1 MIEKVMDLKTPITL
15 ITGSLGSGKTTLLQ
29 RIMDATDRRVV
40 LLMNEF
46 GEIAIDSKIIQGEN
60 IEIVELAGGCV
71 CCSLAGE
78 FEAAVNEIIEKFHPE
93 MIVVEA
99 TGVAEADALV
109 YEVEDNLPQVRL
121 AGTICIVD
129 VYTSIKYPQI
139 GYTART
145 QLEAAD
151 AIILNKTDLVSPEE
165 VDEVEKLVRNYNETA
180 LFLRTVRC
188 HLDVNL
194 LLGLEVGSRPV
205 SVVRGDHSHLRSFA
219 FTTER
224 PLDMDKFEKVV
235 NNLPF
240 SVYRAKGFIR
250 FKDGSSLFN
259 YVAGRYELEDFPA
272 GTTQLVFIGP
282 FLDKDPNAIISRLH
296 SCEV

>member
-1 MIEKVMDLKTPITL
+1 MELKTPITL

-29 RIMDATDRRVV
+29 RIMDATDQRIV

-60 IEIVELAGGCV
+60 IEIVELVGGCV

-78 FEAAVNEIIEKFHPE
+78 FEAAVNETIEKYCPE

-129 VYTSIKYPQI
+129 VYASIKYPQI
-139 GYTART
+139 GYTAKT

-151 AIILNKTDLVSPEE
+151 VIVLNKTDLVAPEE
-165 VDEVEKLVRNYNETA
+165 VSEVERLVRNYNETA

-188 HLDVNL
+188 RLDVNL
-194 LLGLEVGSRPV
+194 LLGLDVSSRPV
-205 SVVRGDHSHLRSFA
+205 SVVRGDHSHLHSFS

-224 PLDMDKFEKVV
+224 PLDMEKFEKVIS
-235 NNLPF
+235 NLPL
-240 SVYRAKGFIR
+240 SVYRAKGFVR
-250 FKDGSSLFN
+250 FTDGSSLFN
-259 YVAGRYELEDFPA
+259 YVAGRYEFEEFPA
-272 GTTQLVFIGP
+272 GATQLVFIGP
-282 FLDKDPNAIISRLH
+282 FLNKDHNAIMNRLRA
-296 SCEV
+296 CEA

>member
-1 MIEKVMDLKTPITL
+1 MKLKTPITL
-15 ITGSLGSGKTTLLQ
+15 ITGSLGSGKTTLLK
-29 RIMDATDRRVV
+29 RIMDSTNRKVV

-46 GEIAIDSKIIQGEN
+46 GEIAIDSKVIQGEN
-60 IEIVELAGGCV
+60 IEIVELVGGCV

-78 FEAAVNEIIEKFHPE
+78 FEAAVNEIIEKYHPE

-129 VYTSIKYPQI
+129 AYASVKYPQI

-145 QLEAAD
+145 QLEVAD
-151 AIILNKTDLVSPEE
+151 VILVNKIDLVAPEE
-165 VDEVEKLVRNYNETA
+165 ARQVEKQIRTHNETA
-180 LFLRTVRC
+180 IFLQTLRC
-188 HLDVNL
+188 NVDIDLLTGLDVK
-194 LLGLEVGSRPV
+194 ERAV
-205 SVVRGDHSHLRSFA
+205 SVVRGEHSPFESFT

-224 PLDMDKFEKVV
+224 PLNMEKFE
-235 NNLPF
+235 NLANDLPM

-250 FKDGSSLFN
+250 FTDVSSLFN
-259 YVAGRYELEDFPA
+259 YVAGRYELEEFSA
-272 GTTQLVFIGP
+272 ETTQLVFIGP
-282 FLDKDPNAIISRLH
+282 YLDKDQNAIIRRLRA
-296 SCEV
+296 CEA